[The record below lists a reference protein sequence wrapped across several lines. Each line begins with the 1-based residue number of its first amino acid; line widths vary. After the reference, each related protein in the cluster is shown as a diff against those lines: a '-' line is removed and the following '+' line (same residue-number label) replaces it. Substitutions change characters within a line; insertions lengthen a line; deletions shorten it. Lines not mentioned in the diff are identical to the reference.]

1 MLDINVLRDFPEK
14 VIKTLEKRQQPE
26 KISLVNHLIKEDSLW
41 RSNLKKLES
50 LKQTRNELTHQI
62 IQFKK
67 EKKDSARFIKEAKE
81 LPEKIKELEESTTA
95 LKKKIDE
102 ELLQIPNILDQKV
115 PLGKSEKDNP
125 VIKTVGKPKSVSFNL
140 LSHIELVENL
150 GLADFEAGRTVAGK
164 GFNYLKGDLALLD
177 HSLQR
182 YGVDYLL
189 KKGFTLVVPPMLLNF
204 ESLRGALNG
213 LKDFEEVIYKVEKED
228 LYLIGTAEHSLVS
241 MFKDKTLQKD
251 DLPLK
256 VCALTPCFRKE
267 IGAHGVDTKGLFRM
281 HQFNKVEQVM
291 ISPPEKSEDNL
302 EEMQKIT
309 ESFFKSLEIPFRV
322 IEICS
327 ADLGAKFSRQYDIEA
342 WFPRQKEYKEVTS
355 AGNCTDYQ
363 SRALNIK
370 FYDKGNRVYPHLL
383 NNTMVATSRA
393 MVCILENYQQRNG
406 TIKVPKVLQ
415 PYMGNKKVIGE
426 KNG

>member
-1 MLDINVLRDFPEK
+1 MLDINLVRDSPEK
-14 VIKTLEKRQQPE
+14 IIKTLEKRQQHQ
-26 KISLVNHLIKEDSLW
+26 KVNLVNNLIKQDTTW
-41 RSNLKKLES
+41 RANLKKLEL
-50 LKQTRNELTHQI
+50 LKQRRNELTNQI
-62 IQFKK
+62 IQYKK
-67 EKKDSARFIKEAKE
+67 EKKDPVKLLKEAKE
-81 LPEKIKELEESTTA
+81 LPNQIKELEESTSV
-95 LKKKIDE
+95 LKTKIE
-102 ELLQIPNILDQKV
+102 EGLLQLPNILNAKV

-125 VIKTVGKPKSVSFNL
+125 TLKVVGKPKTPPFPL
-140 LSHIELVENL
+140 LSHIELVETL
-150 GLADFEAGRTVAGK
+150 GLADFEAGRMVAGK
-164 GFNYLKGDLALLD
+164 GFNYIKGDLALLD

-182 YGVDYLL
+182 YGVDQLL

-241 MFKDKTLQKD
+241 MFRDKTIQKEE
-251 DLPLK
+251 LPLK

-281 HQFNKVEQVM
+281 HQFNKVEQVVV
-291 ISPPEKSEDNL
+291 SVPEVSETML

-370 FYDKGNRVYPHLL
+370 YYDKGNRVYPHVL

-393 MVCILENYQQRNG
+393 MVSILENYQQKDG
-406 TIKVPKVLQ
+406 TVKVPKVLQ
-415 PYMGNKKVIGE
+415 PYMGKKVIGE